1 MHRRETL
8 ELNSVLQDIQDN
20 ILEDT
25 ICKALSLTVQGV
37 VPKDLDACHRMSN
50 RDWVKIKT
58 LKIKIIWET
67 FCE

>member
-8 ELNSVLQDIQDN
+8 ELNSVPQDIQDN

-37 VPKDLDACHRMSN
+37 VPKDLHACHRMSN